1 MHGLIFD
8 LSLPFRQ
15 VQPGSCVPAIARTPV
30 LLARSFYSSRFQFS
44 LVWPGETPGRKAYA
58 LQLIAIAVAILSC
71 LVHAHEELRNR

>member
-30 LLARSFYSSRFQFS
+30 LLARSFSSSRFQFS

-58 LQLIAIAVAILSC
+58 FYAVAGLPVV
-71 LVHAHEELRNR
+71 LAHYWGSGCHL